1 MNQQKIVKKISLIN
15 FLIITSLKEVISN
28 DEIND
33 DERKKIQKNIIELNK
48 NDKLLLKTFEIKF
61 TEKEKK
67 NLLDLKDIL
76 I

>member
-15 FLIITSLKEVISN
+15 FLIINSLKEVISN